1 MEKTPLKEERNLKI
15 KLRDLSL
22 GSKLLLILFPLMILF
37 SGLLSLGFYLHL
49 RDRVISNTYEKMNIV
64 FTQMDAL
71 GKYVMYH
78 LRPTIFEIFYEAGI
92 KDRFILEAMSTT
104 HVRKIVME
112 YFKEHFPQVTFER
125 VSPNPINPENRYRD
139 FHYTL
144 ERYFID
150 EPKNFVWRGH
160 MVINNEEYLIIA
172 RGIYMERPCFLCHGA
187 LKDRPKS
194 LAKYHLVK
202 ADFPWQEGDLMGLEL
217 VRYPIAE
224 ALSEIRAQVGGI
236 FMISIL
242 STSFLLL
249 VLEGLFYSIFI
260 KPLKNLNAHFRALR
274 EGKISLQTKVQEFRK
289 DEIGEL
295 IDSFNE
301 LSSHLYHSQ
310 RTIYENLKTLE
321 TLFESITHPIAL
333 INRCCQI
340 EVANSAFK
348 ESPHKHCRMDL
359 VELVIYTKKPLRV
372 EFFDEKERKHYDL
385 ALYPVF
391 DRDGEVIRVVQVLQD
406 ITEKKLL
413 EERLILTEKLAA
425 IGQMS
430 AGLAHEINN
439 PLSGI
444 LLLIRQ
450 LQKNKVTEEERRYY
464 YQLIE
469 EALLKIQKLIRELLN
484 FSRSSSLKIE
494 RVSLNRI
501 IENLLELSTYLL
513 DREGIRVELNLD
525 PDLPEIYLDKEKIEQ
540 VILNLILNAVQAMEA
555 SVEKKLLIETKK
567 CKDKVLVIVA
577 DTGPGIPEEI
587 KSKIFDPFFTTKPPG
602 KGTGLG
608 LSVSVAIVEKHG
620 GRIYLDRSERGAKF
634 VIELPIKEDHK
645 LEMNHD

>member
-1 MEKTPLKEERNLKI
+1 MDISELREKKGIRE

-22 GSKLLLILFPLMILF
+22 GSKFLLILFPLMIIF
-37 SGLLSLGFYLHL
+37 SSLLSLGFYLHL

-64 FTQMDAL
+64 FSQMDAL

-78 LRPTIFEIFYEAGI
+78 LRPTIFEIFNEAGI

-125 VSPNPINPENRYRD
+125 VSPHPINPENKYRD

-150 EPKNFVWRGH
+150 EPKNYIWRGL
-160 MVINNEEYLIIA
+160 MVIDNEEYLVIA
-172 RGIYMERPCFLCHGA
+172 RGIYMDRPCLLCHGA
-187 LKDRPKS
+187 LKNRPKS
-194 LAKYHLVK
+194 LSKYHLVR

-236 FMISIL
+236 FIISIL

-249 VLEGLFYSIFI
+249 ALEGLFYSIFI

-274 EGKISLQTKVQEFRK
+274 EGRISLQSKLQELRK

-295 IDSFNE
+295 VESFNE

-310 RTIYENLKTLE
+310 KAIYENLKTLE

-340 EVANSAFK
+340 EVANSAFR
-348 ESPHKHCRMDL
+348 ESSYKHCHMDL

-372 EFFDEKERKHYDL
+372 EFFADKEGRHYEL

-391 DRDGEVIRVVQVLQD
+391 NGEGEVIKVVQILQD

-444 LLLIRQ
+444 LLLVKQ
-450 LQKNKVTEEERRYY
+450 LQKNNISEEERRTY

-469 EALLKIQKLIRELLN
+469 EALLKIQRLIRELLN

-494 RVSLNRI
+494 KVSLNEVI
-501 IENLLELSTYLL
+501 KNLLELSAYLL
-513 DREGIRVELNLD
+513 DRERVKVELNLD
-525 PDLPEIYLDKEKIEQ
+525 PALPEIYLDKEKIEQ
-540 VILNLILNAVQAMEA
+540 VILNLILNAVQAMEESA
-555 SVEKKLLIETKK
+555 EKRLTIETKGDTK
-567 CKDKVLVIVA
+567 KVYIVVA
-577 DTGPGIPEEI
+577 DTGPGVPEEI
-587 KSKIFDPFFTTKPPG
+587 RSKIFDPFFTTKPPG

-634 VIELPIKEDHK
+634 VIELPVKADTDSE
-645 LEMNHD
+645 